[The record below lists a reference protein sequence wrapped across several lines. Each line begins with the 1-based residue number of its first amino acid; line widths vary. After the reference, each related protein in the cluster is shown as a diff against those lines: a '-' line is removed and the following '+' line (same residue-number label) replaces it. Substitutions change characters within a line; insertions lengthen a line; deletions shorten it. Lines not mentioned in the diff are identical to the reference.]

1 MLSSFKIED
10 QLMAET
16 WFYSRQGT
24 LTDPADEPTHRKS
37 TSRLSGINT
46 QKRQRQEANLP
57 KALE

>member
-1 MLSSFKIED
+1 
-10 QLMAET
+10 MAET